1 MNIHITNLDRNVI
14 ESDLRKL
21 FTPFGEVGSV
31 ELVRDKLNNRSRGRA
46 YVEMPLQPHG
56 EKAILDL
63 NRTWFKGKVISVAA
77 IGYNPGYDA
86 WTFRALETTT
96 SEMSKNKNSLL

>member
-56 EKAILDL
+56 EKAISDL
-63 NRTWFKGKVISVAA
+63 NRTWFKGKVIAVAA

-86 WTFRALETTT
+86 WTFRALETTA
-96 SEMSKNKNSLL
+96 SEIGKNKNSLL